1 MIKTDIKINLKL
13 IILMLFCSQSLF
25 TQSAEWKEAKNK
37 NGIIVFTRELK
48 GSDVEEYLGK
58 VELEAS
64 LSQIVSLLTDP
75 RACDYIYHSCLEMA
89 ALSGS
94 TQKSII
100 YIRNGAPWPV
110 ASRDVVTERTLNQN
124 PKSKVVTLRFQK
136 TDAVMKASPAGVVRM
151 ESLVSNWRIIPVSP
165 GKVMIEYQA
174 HFEPGGSVPKSI
186 LNLVITNT
194 PFNSLANIKKAVG
207 EGKFKDTKL
216 EWISELE

>member
-1 MIKTDIKINLKL
+1 
-13 IILMLFCSQSLF
+13 
-25 TQSAEWKEAKNK
+25 
-37 NGIIVFTRELK
+37 
-48 GSDVEEYLGK
+48 
-58 VELEAS
+58 
-64 LSQIVSLLTDP
+64 
-75 RACDYIYHSCLEMA
+75 MA

-100 YIRNGAPWPV
+100 YIRNRAPWPV

-186 LNLVITNT
+186 LNLIITNT